1 MKRTYTLNFRKWL
14 RAATLGLATWAT
26 ATSAW
31 ANNSY
36 TTYTFDIGRTAGQTE
51 ASQCPLQSSVLM
63 SHLGVSGSLTSAL
76 ASSTIKTFGVQL
88 SSGKF
93 YAAYTNGSYGYTFTN
108 KGIVTKK
115 DASAAA
121 IRTQAYLGAGQ
132 ERLDITT
139 VDKNLAEGQTYTV
152 KQAFVNPTTA
162 DTVVYAFNIVMG
174 ATAYVKSNVP
184 AFIHR
189 ADKKDAWLA
198 RPYMRQNEQEPVY
211 DNCLQVNAGDQ
222 VTLGMRAKNEGE
234 SVKFS
239 IISPSGKT
247 LKYTNDKD
255 YVLAAVEPEDAGAYT
270 VKSRLTMADGK
281 FKSETYT
288 FILDVQTNQGAF
300 YDWKAETPYWS
311 YDFRDE
317 YPNGFP
323 TPTKVHTFYK
333 KNGQKANQE
342 VGEWWSAFW
351 GDDLNSEVDQNN
363 KNAFT
368 NMMKKYDKD
377 FAYIRDEMGWPPDI
391 NARKGYKSFVYV
403 FGSGLANDN
412 TPKTE
417 KGGYQSMT
425 SADGSS
431 WPCVWASYY
440 PVSRFRDDAD
450 SKWSDG
456 DYQREAMIHEG
467 IHAIFADMNGVKNS
481 AWFHE
486 GGNTWLQSA
495 MNSKRDNVYGTP
507 GFLDACP
514 FIAPFMPI
522 ECYSGWLQDGSF
534 GGPSAEGVDMY
545 NSEGEKICTWRSL
558 LGGTQ
563 YGNGF
568 AIFLGE
574 AIGQGTIPWIWRYCK
589 NRVLEGIADGNKA
602 ENIPGIGDEGMR
614 KLIMQYRAKQATFD
628 IGGFANGY
636 RAVMDGNFGGTTKP
650 EWEPYWINVAPF
662 KLTPY
667 QQLTVNDA
675 EGWLAPDTITNPGWS
690 GGNILPIHVGNNGCE
705 IYFRPEDANM
715 RAQLC
720 YRTKSGERYYSQ
732 PVLCGKLKL
741 SWDESNKPANGVVFC
756 VVANTDYRYI
766 NDATR
771 KKHYDYRIKLGE
783 GALAPASKDIRWYF
797 YEKNLKDNDFETGIN
812 STPTAEAKD
821 GHIRLLSTTLHGGS
835 TVQFDLGSTDPT
847 TVTAHLVGASG
858 IVIDEQKLSSDS
870 SIQLPSNLRKGMYI
884 LSLHVNGKI
893 TSSKIFVE

>member
-1 MKRTYTLNFRKWL
+1 MKKNSTFRKWM
-14 RAATLGLATWAT
+14 RATTLGLATWAT
-26 ATSAW
+26 AATAW

-36 TTYTFDIGRTAGQTE
+36 TTYTFDIGRQVGQTE
-51 ASQCPLQSSVLM
+51 ASQCLLQPSVLLAK
-63 SHLGVSGSLTSAL
+63 LGTTGTLSQALSGG
-76 ASSTIKTFGVQL
+76 TIKTYGIQL
-88 SSGKF
+88 SSGKL
-93 YAAYTNGSYGYTFTN
+93 YGTYTNGNFGFTFTS

-115 DASAAA
+115 DASGAA
-121 IRTQAYLGAGQ
+121 IRTQPYFATG
-132 ERLDITT
+132 RDRIDITT
-139 VDKNLAEGQTYTV
+139 VDSKLTEGETYTV

-162 DTVVYAFNIVMG
+162 DTVVYAFNITLG
-174 ATAYVKSNVP
+174 TTAYVKSDVP

-189 ADKKDAWLA
+189 ADLRDSWQA
-198 RPYMRQNEQEPVY
+198 RPYMRQNEQTPVY

-222 VTLGMRAKNEGE
+222 VTIGMRTKNNDETI
-234 SVKFS
+234 KFS
-239 IISPSGKT
+239 VIDPSGKT
-247 LKYTNDKD
+247 VKYTNDKD
-255 YVLAAVEPEDAGAYT
+255 YTLTAVEPDDAGYYT
-270 VKSRLTMADGK
+270 VKSRLKTADGK
-281 FKSETYT
+281 YKNETYT
-288 FILDVQTNQGAF
+288 FILDVQTDQGAY
-300 YDWKAETPYWS
+300 YDWKAQTPYWS

-317 YPNGFP
+317 YPDGFP
-323 TPTKVHTFYK
+323 TPTKVHNFTK
-333 KNGQKANQE
+333 KNGTKANQV

-351 GDDLNSEVDQNN
+351 GDDLNSEVDANN

-403 FGSGLANDN
+403 FGSGLSNDN
-412 TPKTE
+412 TSNTE
-417 KGGYQSMT
+417 KGGYQGMAY
-425 SADGSS
+425 ADGAS

-534 GGPSAEGVDMY
+534 GGPSAEGVNMY
-545 NSEGEKICTWRSL
+545 NSEGKQICTWRNL

-589 NRVLEGIADGNKA
+589 NRVLEGIADGNKS
-602 ENIPGIGDEGMR
+602 ENVAGIGDEGMR

-636 RAVMDGNFGGTTKP
+636 RSVMDSNFGGTVRP

-675 EGWLAPDTITNPGWS
+675 EGWLAPDPITNPGWS
-690 GGNILPIHVGNNGCE
+690 GGNILPIHVGENGCE
-705 IYFRPEDANM
+705 IYFRPEDQNM

-720 YRTKSGERYYSQ
+720 YRTKTGERYYSQ

-741 SWDESNKPANGVVFC
+741 TWDSTNRPANGVVFC

-766 NDATR
+766 NDDTR

-797 YEKNLKDNDFETGIN
+797 YERQLVDTDFVTGIAD
-812 STPTAEAKD
+812 TPASPESD
-821 GHIRLLSTTLHGGS
+821 SHIRLLSTTLHGGS
-835 TVQFDLGSTDPT
+835 KVQFDLGTTDPT
-847 TVTAHLVGASG
+847 TVIAHLVGASG
-858 IVIDEQKLSSDS
+858 IVIDEQPLSADGTV
-870 SIQLPSNLRKGMYI
+870 QLPASLRKGMYI
-884 LSLHVNGKI
+884 ISLKVGGKI